1 VHGTHEW
8 DDCRQNPKNKRN
20 NELAQKDQNQDRNR
34 QTGNNGNNVR
44 RREKNRNIENENE
57 NGRGGRNH
65 PRDEDSDYE
74 SNCILGEHPEGIPSA
89 EIIITVPKD
98 KGHKQYK
105 TYLGLINT
113 GTSSSL
119 INKEIVKL
127 SSFETTI
134 SPKETKWVTQAGTF
148 TTSGKVKLENY
159 FLPQFTNKRKI
170 TSNFHMFNK
179 KQEDT
184 YDIIIG
190 WDILTA
196 IGFNILYASNKF
208 EWENIQV
215 DMVPRGHWS
224 PEKISSFWKKY
235 KAAQEES
242 NITVIKP
249 AEYQVANIG
258 P

>member
-1 VHGTHEW
+1 
-8 DDCRQNPKNKRN
+8 
-20 NELAQKDQNQDRNR
+20 
-34 QTGNNGNNVR
+34 
-44 RREKNRNIENENE
+44 
-57 NGRGGRNH
+57 
-65 PRDEDSDYE
+65 
-74 SNCILGEHPEGIPSA
+74 
-89 EIIITVPKD
+89 VPKD

-105 TYLGLINT
+105 TYLRLIDT

-190 WDILTA
+190 QDILTA

-215 DMVPRGHWS
+215 DMVSRGHWL

-242 NITVIKP
+242 NITIIKP
-249 AEYQVANIG
+249 AEYQVANIADVTESQKHLTLRHLISKFSNTVYG
-258 P
+258 EKRYLQRASNPVRIASRLQAFLWETISYPSCISTSYEERDKSIRINWNIEKSQLIRMGCTYLYHP